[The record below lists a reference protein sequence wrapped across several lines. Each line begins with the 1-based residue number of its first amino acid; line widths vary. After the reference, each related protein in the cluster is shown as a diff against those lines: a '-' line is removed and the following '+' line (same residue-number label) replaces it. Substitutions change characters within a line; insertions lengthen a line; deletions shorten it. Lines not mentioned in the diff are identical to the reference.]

1 MARIDDFNRIVQN
14 ITRNQNIIDT
24 IAQAAKLGTSYLNQ
38 IPYELLTPSY
48 IDTITNAQA
57 SIFQANQLIGQC
69 LQTGSFATSIQLASQ
84 FTMQDY
90 HYLVT
95 QIPQML
101 EASRAFEVAHN
112 CAINLPAG
120 LEKFNSLYQSWSSLI
135 LCPATVILPPIV
147 EQRGIIYDR
156 VRAVYIKELYNA
168 NWCPFIY
175 EACAISLVEELN
187 EIILHTRQGTKSRQ
201 EKFDQFVFKHFDK
214 KYISW
219 LKKEWKK
226 SQVPVKIRR
235 TLRHIL
241 DDYEKREYAVV
252 VVSLSTMWEGLIA
265 DMANLEGK
273 AGSKQLKEAV
283 KQFTEANDYT
293 DAIAQYYDNFVLYH
307 CYNPDQV
314 KSDSPGRHYS
324 AHGWWYSNYP
334 TKKAALN
341 AILFTDFLL
350 AVKAELC

>member
-1 MARIDDFNRIVQN
+1 MARIDDFNRIIQN

-135 LCPATVILPPIV
+135 PCPATVILPPIV

-187 EIILHTRQGTKSRQ
+187 E
-201 EKFDQFVFKHFDK
+201 
-214 KYISW
+214 
-219 LKKEWKK
+219 
-226 SQVPVKIRR
+226 
-235 TLRHIL
+235 
-241 DDYEKREYAVV
+241 
-252 VVSLSTMWEGLIA
+252 
-265 DMANLEGK
+265 
-273 AGSKQLKEAV
+273 
-283 KQFTEANDYT
+283 
-293 DAIAQYYDNFVLYH
+293 
-307 CYNPDQV
+307 
-314 KSDSPGRHYS
+314 
-324 AHGWWYSNYP
+324 
-334 TKKAALN
+334 
-341 AILFTDFLL
+341 
-350 AVKAELC
+350 

>member
-1 MARIDDFNRIVQN
+1 MAKIDDFNRAIQN
-14 ITRNQNIIDT
+14 IERNQQIINSAT
-24 IAQAAKLGTSYLNQ
+24 QAAKLGTTYLHQ
-38 IPYELLTPSY
+38 IPRELLTPSY

-57 SIFQANQLIGQC
+57 SILQANQLIGQC
-69 LQTGSFATSIQLASQ
+69 LNTNTFAARMQQASQ

-101 EASRAFEVAHN
+101 EANRAFEAAHN
-112 CAINLPAG
+112 CLINLPTG
-120 LEKFNSLYQSWSSLI
+120 LEKFNTLYQSWSSLI
-135 LCPATVILPPIV
+135 PCPATVILPSIV
-147 EQRGIIYDR
+147 EQQGLIYDR

-187 EIILHTRQGTKSRQ
+187 GIILHTRRGSKSRQ
-201 EKFDQFVFKHFDK
+201 QKIDQFVFRHFGK

-219 LKKEWKK
+219 LKKEWNK
-226 SQVPVKIRR
+226 SSVPVKIRR

-265 DMANLEGK
+265 DMASLEGK
-273 AGSKQLKEAV
+273 AGPKQLKEAV